1 MDAPLAHGE
10 MSLACVLSFSQVGLA
25 GLELSSADLDTVHRS
40 LASLAQMFNL
50 VWFGI
55 IFGGSCP
62 RRAAFP
68 AVAAQGALHCFAVA
82 AVLNVYR
89 PGFIVDAFGGFVYAF
104 FWIWLL
110 PVMAGTASAALYTW
124 SLPRYKTKF
133 V

>member
-1 MDAPLAHGE
+1 MLLTSALF
-10 MSLACVLSFSQVGLA
+10 FSQVGLT
-25 GLELSSADLDTVHRS
+25 GMELSSEDLDTVHWK

-55 IFGGSCP
+55 ISGGSCP

-68 AVAAQGALHCFAVA
+68 AVAAQGVLNCFA
-82 AVLNVYR
+82 AVLWNIDR
-89 PGFIVDAFGGFVYAF
+89 PSFIAGVFGGFFHAF

-124 SLPRYKTKF
+124 SLPRYKTKL